1 MTSMPKPRSRN
12 TNSMIAL
19 FILTSVILGIL
30 KVAGVL
36 AISWG
41 LVLVPLALMVVW
53 MLFWVAFFM
62 LLAAFS

>member
-1 MTSMPKPRSRN
+1 
-12 TNSMIAL
+12 MIAL